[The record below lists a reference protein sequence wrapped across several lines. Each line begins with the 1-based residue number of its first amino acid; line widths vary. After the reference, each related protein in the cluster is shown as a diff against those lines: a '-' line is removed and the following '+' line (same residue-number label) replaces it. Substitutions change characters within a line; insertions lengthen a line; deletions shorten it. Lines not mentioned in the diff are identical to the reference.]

1 VVEPERHPRLG
12 YAMALTAASL
22 WAVNGVVSKVIIESG
37 DVPSQ
42 RLTEVRTTGAFLL
55 LFAALALVRPAS
67 LRVRRAELPTLLIFG
82 LLGLAFVQWF
92 YFEAI
97 SRLDIGVALLIQYVA
112 PVLVAL
118 WARFAYHEPVRRRI
132 WAALALSIVGI
143 SLLVQLWDGL
153 TLDGLGVAAALG
165 SAVTFAV
172 YILSA
177 ERAVTRRD
185 PVSLVC
191 YGFLLASIFWA
202 IVQPLHSFPI
212 ERVDDSV
219 SLLGRLEDLSLP
231 VWLLMAWMVVLGTI
245 IPFALLAASLR
256 HIPASRAAI
265 TAMFE
270 PVAATAFAYAWL
282 GESLTAWQLVGALVV
297 LGAIIL
303 AQTAR

>member
-1 VVEPERHPRLG
+1 
-12 YAMALTAASL
+12 MAFTAATL
-22 WAVNGVVSKVIIESG
+22 WAVNGVISKVIIESG
-37 DVPSQ
+37 GIAAQ

-55 LFAALALVRPAS
+55 LAAALGVARPAS
-67 LRVRRAELPTLLIFG
+67 LRLRRGELAMLLIFG
-82 LLGLAFVQWF
+82 VLGLAFVQWF

-97 SRLDIGVALLIQYVA
+97 SRLDIGVALLIQYIA

-118 WARFAYHEPVRRRI
+118 WARLAYHEAVRRRI
-132 WAALALSIVGI
+132 WAALALSILGI
-143 SLLVQLWDGL
+143 ALLVELWKGL

-165 SAVTFAV
+165 SALTFAV

-177 ERAVTRRD
+177 ERAVARRD

-202 IVQPLHSFPI
+202 VLQPWTSFPV
-212 ERVDDSV
+212 ELVDESV
-219 SLLGRLEDLSLP
+219 SLLGRLDDLSLP
-231 VWLLMAWMVVLGTI
+231 VWLLLGWMVVLGTI
-245 IPFALLAASLR
+245 VPFALLAASLR

-270 PVAATAFAYAWL
+270 PVAATVFAYAWL
-282 GESLTAWQLVGALVV
+282 GESLTAFQLVGALVV
-297 LGAIIL
+297 LAAILL

>member
-1 VVEPERHPRLG
+1 MAERERHPGLG

-37 DVPSQ
+37 HVPSQ

-55 LFAALALVRPAS
+55 LFGTLALARPES
-67 LRVRRAELPTLLIFG
+67 LRVRRAELPILLAFG
-82 LLGLAFVQWF
+82 VLGLAFVQWF

-132 WAALALSIVGI
+132 WAALALSVVGI
-143 SLLVQLWDGL
+143 SLLVELWEGL

-165 SAVTFAV
+165 SAITFAIYV
-172 YILSA
+172 LSA
-177 ERAVTRRD
+177 ERAVVRRD

-202 IVQPLHSFPI
+202 VVQPLHDFPFG
-212 ERVDDSV
+212 RVDDTV
-219 SLLGRLEDLSLP
+219 SLLGRLEDYSLP
-231 VWLLMAWMVVLGTI
+231 VWLLMSWMVVLGTI
-245 IPFALLAASLR
+245 VPFALLAASLR

-270 PVAATAFAYAWL
+270 PVAATIFAYAWL
-282 GESLTAWQLVGALVV
+282 GESLTAAQLVGAFVV
-297 LGAIIL
+297 LGGIIL

>member
-1 VVEPERHPRLG
+1 MAESERHPRLG
-12 YAMALTAASL
+12 YAMVLTAASL

-37 DVPSQ
+37 GIPAQ
-42 RLTEVRTTGAFLL
+42 RLTEVRTTGGFLFL
-55 LFAALALVRPAS
+55 AAALALARPES
-67 LRVRRAELPTLLIFG
+67 LRVRRAELPVLLVFG
-82 LLGLAFVQWF
+82 VLGLALVQWF

-97 SRLDIGVALLIQYVA
+97 SRLDIGVALLIQYIA

-132 WAALALSIVGI
+132 WAALGFSIVGI
-143 SLLVQLWDGL
+143 ALLVQLWQGL

-172 YILSA
+172 YVLSA

-191 YGFLLASIFWA
+191 YGFLFASIFWA
-202 IVQPLHSFPI
+202 VLQPWTSFPAGL
-212 ERVDDSV
+212 VDESV
-219 SLLGRLEDLSLP
+219 SLLGRLEDISLP
-231 VWLLMAWMVVLGTI
+231 VWLLMGWMVILGTI
-245 IPFALLAASLR
+245 VPFALLAASLR

-270 PVAATAFAYAWL
+270 PVAATVFAFAWL
-282 GESLTAWQLVGALVV
+282 GESLTAFQLVGAVVV
-297 LGAIIL
+297 LGAIVL

>member
-1 VVEPERHPRLG
+1 MVLS
-12 YAMALTAASL
+12 AASL
-22 WAVNGVVSKVIIESG
+22 WAVNGVISKVIIESG
-37 DVPSQ
+37 GVPAE
-42 RLTEVRTTGAFLL
+42 RLTAVRTSGAFLL
-55 LFAALALVRPAS
+55 LVAALALARPETF
-67 LRVRRAELPTLLIFG
+67 RIRRGELPMLLTFG
-82 LLGLAFVQWF
+82 VLGLAFVQWF

-97 SRLDIGVALLIQYVA
+97 SRLDIGVALLIQYLA

-118 WARFAYHEPVRRRI
+118 WARVAYRESVRRRI
-132 WAALALSIVGI
+132 WAALSLSLVGVA
-143 SLLVQLWDGL
+143 LLVELWNGL

-165 SAVTFAV
+165 SAITFAV

-202 IVQPLHSFPI
+202 VVQPWSSFPA
-212 ERVDDSV
+212 ELVDDSV
-219 SLLGRLEDLSLP
+219 SLLGRLEHLSLP
-231 VWLLMAWMVVLGTI
+231 VWLLMAWMVALGTI
-245 IPFALLAASLR
+245 VPFALLAASLR

-270 PVAATAFAYAWL
+270 PVAASVVAFAWL
-282 GESLTAWQLVGALVV
+282 EEALSAPQLVGAAVV
-297 LGAIIL
+297 LAAIFL

>member
-1 VVEPERHPRLG
+1 VAESHRHPRLG
-12 YAMALTAASL
+12 YAMALTAATL
-22 WAVNGVVSKVIIESG
+22 WAFNGVVSKVIIESG

-42 RLTEVRTTGAFLL
+42 RLTEVRTTGAFVL
-55 LFAALALVRPAS
+55 LFVALALARPQS
-67 LRVRRAELPTLLIFG
+67 LRVRRSELPVLLTFG
-82 LLGLAFVQWF
+82 VLGLAFVQWF

-132 WAALALSIVGI
+132 WAALALSVLGI
-143 SLLVQLWDGL
+143 ALLVELWEGL

-165 SAVTFAV
+165 SAITFAV
-172 YILSA
+172 YVLSA
-177 ERAVTRRD
+177 ERAVARRD

-202 IVQPLHSFPI
+202 IVAPLTSFPL
-212 ERVDDSV
+212 ELVDESV
-219 SLLGRLEDLSLP
+219 SLLGRLEDVTLP
-231 VWLLMAWMVVLGTI
+231 VWLLMGWMVVLGTI
-245 IPFALLAASLR
+245 VPFALLAASLQ

-270 PVAATAFAYAWL
+270 PVSATVFAYAWL
-282 GESLTAWQLVGALVV
+282 GESLTAAQLVGALVV

>member
-1 VVEPERHPRLG
+1 VAESQLHPRLG
-12 YAMALTAASL
+12 YALVLTAATL
-22 WAVNGVVSKVIIESG
+22 WAVNGVISKVIIESG
-37 DVPSQ
+37 GVPAQ
-42 RLTEVRTTGAFLL
+42 RLTEVRTTGSFAL
-55 LFAALALVRPAS
+55 LFVVLALFRPAS
-67 LRVRRAELPTLLIFG
+67 LRVRRAELPALLTFG

-132 WAALALSIVGI
+132 WASLCLSVLGI
-143 SLLVQLWDGL
+143 ALLVELWNGL

-165 SAVTFAV
+165 SAVTFAIYV
-172 YILSA
+172 LSA
-177 ERAVTRRD
+177 ERAVRRRD

-202 IVQPLHSFPI
+202 VVQPLWAFPFD
-212 ERVDDSV
+212 RVDASV

-231 VWLLMAWMVVLGTI
+231 VWLLMAWMVVLGTAV
-245 IPFALLAASLR
+245 PFALLAASLR

-270 PVAATAFAYAWL
+270 PVAAIVFAYAWL
-282 GESLTAWQLVGALVV
+282 GESLAPAQIVGAIVV
-297 LGAIIL
+297 LAAISL

>member
-1 VVEPERHPRLG
+1 VAEPERHSRLG

-37 DVPSQ
+37 DVRSQ

-55 LFAALALVRPAS
+55 LFAALALVRPNS
-67 LRVRRAELPTLLIFG
+67 LRVRRAELPTLLTFG

-143 SLLVQLWDGL
+143 SLLVQLWQGL

-185 PVSLVC
+185 PLSLVC

-270 PVAATAFAYAWL
+270 PVAATVFAYAWL

>member
-1 VVEPERHPRLG
+1 
-12 YAMALTAASL
+12 MALTAASL
-22 WAVNGVVSKVIIESG
+22 WAINGVVSKVIIESG
-37 DVPSQ
+37 GIPSQ
-42 RLTEVRTTGAFLL
+42 RLTEVRTTGAFAL
-55 LFAALALVRPAS
+55 LFATLAVGRPRS
-67 LRVRRAELPTLLIFG
+67 LRIRRAELPVLLAFG
-82 LLGLAFVQWF
+82 VLGLAFVQWF

-132 WAALALSIVGI
+132 WAALALSILGI
-143 SLLVQLWDGL
+143 ALLVELWHGL

-172 YILSA
+172 YVLTA

-191 YGFLLASIFWA
+191 YGFLLASVFWA
-202 IVQPLHSFPI
+202 VVQPLHSFPFALV
-212 ERVDDSV
+212 EESV
-219 SLLGRLEDLSLP
+219 SLLGRLEHLALP

-245 IPFALLAASLR
+245 VPFALLAASLR

-270 PVAATAFAYAWL
+270 PVAATLFAYAWL
-282 GESLTAWQLVGALVV
+282 GEALTTPQLIGALVV
-297 LGAIIL
+297 LGAIVL

>member
-1 VVEPERHPRLG
+1 VAESERHPRLG
-12 YAMALTAASL
+12 YGMAFTAATL
-22 WAVNGVVSKVIIESG
+22 WAVNGVISKVIIESG
-37 DVPSQ
+37 GIAAP
-42 RLTEVRTTGAFLL
+42 RLTEVRTTGAFLIL
-55 LFAALALVRPAS
+55 AAALALVRPES
-67 LRVRRAELPTLLIFG
+67 LRVRRSELPVLLTFG
-82 LLGLAFVQWF
+82 VLGLAFVQWF

-97 SRLDIGVALLIQYVA
+97 SRLDIGVALLIQYIA

-132 WAALALSIVGI
+132 WAALALSILGI
-143 SLLVQLWDGL
+143 ALLVELWSGL

-177 ERAVTRRD
+177 EQAVTRRD

-202 IVQPLHSFPI
+202 VLQPWTSFPV
-212 ERVDDSV
+212 ERVDESV

-231 VWLLMAWMVVLGTI
+231 VWLLMGWMVVLGTI
-245 IPFALLAASLR
+245 VPFALLAAALR

-270 PVAATAFAYAWL
+270 PVAATVFAYAWL
-282 GESLTAWQLVGALVV
+282 GESLTTFQLIGALVV
-297 LGAIIL
+297 LGAILL

>member
-1 VVEPERHPRLG
+1 MV
-12 YAMALTAASL
+12 LTAATL

-37 DVPSQ
+37 DVSAQ
-42 RLTEVRTTGAFLL
+42 RLTEVRTTGAFAL
-55 LFAALALVRPAS
+55 LFLALVLSRPGL
-67 LRVRRAELPTLLIFG
+67 LRVRRKELPVLLTFG

-118 WARFAYHEPVRRRI
+118 WARFVYDEPVRRRI
-132 WAALALSIVGI
+132 WAALALSILGI
-143 SLLVQLWDGL
+143 ALLVELWNGL
-153 TLDGLGVAAALG
+153 TLDRLGVAAALG
-165 SAVTFAV
+165 SATTFAV
-172 YILSA
+172 YVLSA

-191 YGFLLASIFWA
+191 YGFLLASVFWA
-202 IVQPLHSFPI
+202 VVQPWTSFPFG
-212 ERVDDSV
+212 RVDESV
-219 SLLGRLEDLSLP
+219 SLLGRLGDVSLP
-231 VWLLMAWMVVLGTI
+231 VWLLMTFMVVLGTI
-245 IPFALLAASLR
+245 VPFALLAASLR

-270 PVAATAFAYAWL
+270 PVAATVLAYAWL
-282 GESLTAWQLVGALVV
+282 GESLTAYQLVGAFVV
-297 LGAIIL
+297 LTAIVL

>member
-1 VVEPERHPRLG
+1 VAESVRHPRLG
-12 YAMALTAASL
+12 YAMALAAASL
-22 WAVNGVVSKVIIESG
+22 WAINGVISKVIIESG
-37 DVPSQ
+37 GVPAQ

-55 LFAALALVRPAS
+55 LFIALALARPAS
-67 LRVRRAELPTLLIFG
+67 LRVRREELPILLTFG
-82 LLGLAFVQWF
+82 VLGLAFVQWF

-118 WARFAYHEPVRRRI
+118 WARFVYHEPVRRRI
-132 WAALALSIVGI
+132 WAALALSILGI
-143 SLLVQLWDGL
+143 ALLVQLWEGL

-165 SAVTFAV
+165 SAITFAV
-172 YILSA
+172 YVLSA
-177 ERAVTRRD
+177 ERAVVRRD

-191 YGFLLASIFWA
+191 YGFLLASVFWA
-202 IVQPLHSFPI
+202 VVQPLQSFPFG
-212 ERVDDSV
+212 RVDESV

-231 VWLLMAWMVVLGTI
+231 VWLLMTWMVVLGTI

-270 PVAATAFAYAWL
+270 PVAATVFAYAWL
-282 GESLTAWQLVGALVV
+282 GESLTAAQLVGALVV
-297 LGAIIL
+297 LGAIVL

>member
-1 VVEPERHPRLG
+1 VAESERHPRLG
-12 YAMALTAASL
+12 YGMAFTAATL
-22 WAVNGVVSKVIIESG
+22 WAVNGVISKVIIESG
-37 DVPSQ
+37 GIAAP
-42 RLTEVRTTGAFLL
+42 RLTEVRTTGAFLML
-55 LFAALALVRPAS
+55 AAALALARPES
-67 LRVRRAELPTLLIFG
+67 LRIRRGELPVLLTFG
-82 LLGLAFVQWF
+82 VLGLAFVQWF

-97 SRLDIGVALLIQYVA
+97 SRLDIGVALLIQYIA

-132 WAALALSIVGI
+132 WAALALSILGI
-143 SLLVQLWDGL
+143 ALLVELWSGL

-202 IVQPLHSFPI
+202 VLQPWTSFPV
-212 ERVDDSV
+212 ELVDESV

-231 VWLLMAWMVVLGTI
+231 VWLLMGWMVVLGTI
-245 IPFALLAASLR
+245 VPFALLAASLR

-270 PVAATAFAYAWL
+270 PVAATVFAFAWL
-282 GESLTAWQLVGALVV
+282 GESLTAFQLIGGLVV
-297 LGAIIL
+297 LGAILL

>member
-1 VVEPERHPRLG
+1 VAEPERHPRLG
-12 YAMALTAASL
+12 YGMALAAATL

-37 DVPSQ
+37 DVPAQ

-55 LFAALALVRPAS
+55 LLPALAVARPQS
-67 LRVRRAELPTLLIFG
+67 LRVSRAELPMLLTFG
-82 LLGLAFVQWF
+82 VGLAFVQWF

-132 WAALALSIVGI
+132 WAALALSILGI
-143 SLLVQLWDGL
+143 ALLVELWEGL

-177 ERAVTRRD
+177 ERAVARRD

-202 IVQPLHSFPI
+202 LVQPLTSFPF
-212 ERVDDSV
+212 ERVDDIV
-219 SLLGRLEDLSLP
+219 SLLGRLEDVSLP
-231 VWLLMAWMVVLGTI
+231 VWLPMAWMVVLGTI
-245 IPFALLAASLR
+245 VPFALLAASLR

-270 PVAATAFAYAWL
+270 PVAATAFAFAWL
-282 GESLTAWQLVGALVV
+282 GESLTAGQLVGACVV
-297 LGAIIL
+297 LGAIVL

>member
-1 VVEPERHPRLG
+1 
-12 YAMALTAASL
+12 MALAAATL
-22 WAVNGVVSKVIIESG
+22 WAINGVVSKVIIESG
-37 DVPSQ
+37 GVPSQ
-42 RLTEVRTTGAFLL
+42 RLTEVRTTGAFAL
-55 LFAALALVRPAS
+55 LFLALVLARPAT
-67 LRVRRAELPTLLIFG
+67 LHIRRAEVPTLLAFG
-82 LLGLAFVQWF
+82 VLGLAFVQWF

-132 WAALALSIVGI
+132 WAALALSVLGI
-143 SLLVQLWDGL
+143 ALLVELWQGL

-165 SAVTFAV
+165 SAITFAV
-172 YILSA
+172 YVLSA

-191 YGFLLASIFWA
+191 YGFLLASVFWA
-202 IVQPLHSFPI
+202 VAQPLHSFPI
-212 ERVDDSV
+212 DLVDDSV
-219 SLLGRLEDLSLP
+219 SLLGRLEDVALP
-231 VWLLMAWMVVLGTI
+231 VWLLMSWMVVLGTI
-245 IPFALLAASLR
+245 VPFALLAASLR

-270 PVAATAFAYAWL
+270 PVAATIFAYAWL
-282 GESLTAWQLVGALVV
+282 GESLTAWQLFGAFVV
-297 LGAIIL
+297 LGAIVL

>member
-1 VVEPERHPRLG
+1 VAESHRHPRLG
-12 YAMALTAASL
+12 YTMALTAATL
-22 WAVNGVVSKVIIESG
+22 WAFNGVVSKVIIESG
-37 DVPSQ
+37 GLPAQ

-55 LFAALALVRPAS
+55 LVAVLALMRPQS
-67 LRVRRAELPTLLIFG
+67 LRVRRDELPILLTFG
-82 LLGLAFVQWF
+82 VGLAFVQWF

-132 WAALALSIVGI
+132 WAALALSVVGI
-143 SLLVQLWDGL
+143 ALLVELWEGL
-153 TLDGLGVAAALG
+153 TLDGLGVAAAFG
-165 SAVTFAV
+165 SAITFAV
-172 YILSA
+172 YVLSA

-191 YGFLLASIFWA
+191 YGFLIASIFWA
-202 IVQPLHSFPI
+202 VVQPLTSFPF
-212 ERVDDSV
+212 ERVDESV
-219 SLLGRLEDLSLP
+219 SLLGRLEELSLP
-231 VWLLMAWMVVLGTI
+231 VWLLIAWMVVLGTI
-245 IPFALLAASLR
+245 VPFALLAASLR

-270 PVAATAFAYAWL
+270 PVAAIVFAYAWL
-282 GESLTAWQLVGALVV
+282 GESLAAGQVVGAFVV
-297 LGAIIL
+297 LSGILL

>member
-1 VVEPERHPRLG
+1 VAESERHPRLG
-12 YAMALTAASL
+12 YGMAFTAATL
-22 WAVNGVVSKVIIESG
+22 WAVNGVISKVIIESG
-37 DVPSQ
+37 EIAAP
-42 RLTEVRTTGAFLL
+42 RLTEVRTTGAFLIL
-55 LFAALALVRPAS
+55 AAALALVRPES
-67 LRVRRAELPTLLIFG
+67 LRVRRSELPVLLTFG
-82 LLGLAFVQWF
+82 VLGLAFVQWF

-97 SRLDIGVALLIQYVA
+97 SRLDIGVALLIQYIA

-118 WARFAYHEPVRRRI
+118 WARFAYREPVRRRI
-132 WAALALSIVGI
+132 WAALALSILGI
-143 SLLVQLWDGL
+143 ALLVELWSGL
-153 TLDGLGVAAALG
+153 TLDGVGVAAALG

-185 PVSLVC
+185 PLSLVC

-202 IVQPLHSFPI
+202 ILQPWTSFPV
-212 ERVDDSV
+212 ERVDESV

-231 VWLLMAWMVVLGTI
+231 VWLLMGWMVVLGTI
-245 IPFALLAASLR
+245 VPFALLAASLR

-270 PVAATAFAYAWL
+270 PVAATVFAFAWL
-282 GESLTAWQLVGALVV
+282 GESLTAYQLIGGLVV
-297 LGAIIL
+297 LGAILL

>member
-1 VVEPERHPRLG
+1 VAESQRRPRLG
-12 YAMALTAASL
+12 YAMALAAATL

-37 DVPSQ
+37 DIPAE

-55 LFAALALVRPAS
+55 LAAALGIARPGS
-67 LRVRRAELPTLLIFG
+67 LRLRRAELPMLLTFG
-82 LLGLAFVQWF
+82 VLGLAFVQWF
-92 YFEAI
+92 YFVAI
-97 SRLDIGVALLIQYVA
+97 SRLDIGVALLIQYIA

-132 WAALALSIVGI
+132 WAALGLSILGI
-143 SLLVQLWDGL
+143 ALLVELWQGL
-153 TLDGLGVAAALG
+153 TLDGLGVAASLG

-177 ERAVTRRD
+177 ERAIARRD

-191 YGFLLASIFWA
+191 YGFLLASLFWA
-202 IVQPLHSFPI
+202 VLQPWTTFPAD
-212 ERVDDSV
+212 RVDESV
-219 SLLGRLEDLSLP
+219 SLLGRLDEVSLP
-231 VWLLMAWMVVLGTI
+231 VWLLMSWMVVLGTI
-245 IPFALLAASLR
+245 IPFALLASSLR

-282 GESLTAWQLVGALVV
+282 GESLTAFQLIGALVV
-297 LGAIIL
+297 LAAILL

>member
-1 VVEPERHPRLG
+1 VAESVRHPRLG
-12 YAMALTAASL
+12 YAMVLAAASL
-22 WAVNGVVSKVIIESG
+22 WAINGVISKVIIESG
-37 DVPSQ
+37 GVPAQ

-55 LFAALALVRPAS
+55 LFIALALARPAS
-67 LRVRRAELPTLLIFG
+67 LRVRREELPTLLTFG
-82 LLGLAFVQWF
+82 VLGLAFVQWF

-118 WARFAYHEPVRRRI
+118 WARFVYHEPVRRRI
-132 WAALALSIVGI
+132 WAALALSILGI
-143 SLLVQLWDGL
+143 ALLVQLWEGL

-165 SAVTFAV
+165 SAITFAV
-172 YILSA
+172 YVLSA
-177 ERAVTRRD
+177 ERAVVRRD

-191 YGFLLASIFWA
+191 YGFLFASIFWA
-202 IVQPLHSFPI
+202 VVQPLQSFPFG
-212 ERVDDSV
+212 RVDESV
-219 SLLGRLEDLSLP
+219 SLLGRLEDFSLP
-231 VWLLMAWMVVLGTI
+231 VWLLMTWMVVLGTI

-282 GESLTAWQLVGALVV
+282 GESLTAAQLVGALVV
-297 LGAIIL
+297 LAAIVL

>member
-270 PVAATAFAYAWL
+270 PVAATACAYAWL

>member
-1 VVEPERHPRLG
+1 VAESKRHPGLG
-12 YAMALTAASL
+12 YAMVLTAASL
-22 WAVNGVVSKVIIESG
+22 WAVNGVISKVIIESG
-37 DVPSQ
+37 GVPAQ
-42 RLTEVRTTGAFLL
+42 RLTEVRTTGAFFLL
-55 LFAALALVRPAS
+55 AAMLALARPET
-67 LRVRRAELPTLLIFG
+67 LRVRRAELPILLTFG
-82 LLGLAFVQWF
+82 VLGLALVQWL

-97 SRLDIGVALLIQYVA
+97 SRLDIGVALLIQYIA

-132 WAALALSIVGI
+132 WSALALSILGI
-143 SLLVQLWDGL
+143 ALLVELWRGL

-165 SAVTFAV
+165 SATTFAV
-172 YILSA
+172 YVLSA

-202 IVQPLHSFPI
+202 LVQPWSSFPSDL
-212 ERVDDSV
+212 VDNSI
-219 SLLGRLEDLSLP
+219 SLLGRLDDFSLP
-231 VWLLMAWMVVLGTI
+231 AWLLMVWMVVLGTI
-245 IPFALLAASLR
+245 VPFALLAASLQ

-270 PVAATAFAYAWL
+270 PVAATVVAFAWL
-282 GESLTAWQLVGALVV
+282 GEALTEFQLIGAVVV
-297 LGAIIL
+297 LAAILL

>member
-1 VVEPERHPRLG
+1 VAESERHPRLG
-12 YAMALTAASL
+12 YGMAFTAATL
-22 WAVNGVVSKVIIESG
+22 WAVNGVISKVIIESG
-37 DVPSQ
+37 GIAAP
-42 RLTEVRTTGAFLL
+42 RLTEVRTTGAFLIL
-55 LFAALALVRPAS
+55 AAALALVRPES
-67 LRVRRAELPTLLIFG
+67 LRVRRSELPVLLTFG
-82 LLGLAFVQWF
+82 VLGLAFVQWF

-97 SRLDIGVALLIQYVA
+97 SRLDIGVALLIQYIA

-132 WAALALSIVGI
+132 WAALALSILGI
-143 SLLVQLWDGL
+143 ALLVELWSGL

-177 ERAVTRRD
+177 EQAVTRRD

-202 IVQPLHSFPI
+202 VLQPWTSFPV
-212 ERVDDSV
+212 ERVDESV

-231 VWLLMAWMVVLGTI
+231 VWLLMGWMVVLGTI
-245 IPFALLAASLR
+245 VPFALLAAALR

-270 PVAATAFAYAWL
+270 PVAATVFAYAWL
-282 GESLTAWQLVGALVV
+282 GESLTAFQLIGALVV
-297 LGAIIL
+297 LGAILL

>member
-1 VVEPERHPRLG
+1 VAESERHPRLG
-12 YAMALTAASL
+12 YAMALTAAAL

-42 RLTEVRTTGAFLL
+42 RLTEVRTTGAFVL
-55 LFAALALVRPAS
+55 LFAALALARPAS
-67 LRVRRAELPTLLIFG
+67 LRVRRAELPVLVVFG
-82 LLGLAFVQWF
+82 VLGLAFVQWF

-97 SRLDIGVALLIQYVA
+97 SRLDIGVALLIQYIA

-132 WAALALSIVGI
+132 WAALALSVLGI
-143 SLLVQLWDGL
+143 ALLVQLWEGL

-172 YILSA
+172 YVLSA

-191 YGFLLASIFWA
+191 YGFLLASVFWA
-202 IVQPLHSFPI
+202 FVQPLHSFPF
-212 ERVDDSV
+212 ELVDETV
-219 SLLGRLEDLSLP
+219 SLLGRLEDVSLP
-231 VWLLMAWMVVLGTI
+231 VWLLMIWMVVLGTI
-245 IPFALLAASLR
+245 VPFALLAASLR

-270 PVAATAFAYAWL
+270 PVAATIFAYAWL
-282 GESLTAWQLVGALVV
+282 GESLTAAQLIGAFVV
-297 LGAIIL
+297 LSAIIL

>member
-1 VVEPERHPRLG
+1 MAESERHPRLG
-12 YAMALTAASL
+12 YGMAFTAATL
-22 WAVNGVVSKVIIESG
+22 WAVNGVISKVIIESG
-37 DVPSQ
+37 EIAAP
-42 RLTEVRTTGAFLL
+42 RLTEVRTTGAFLML
-55 LFAALALVRPAS
+55 AAALLLVRPQS
-67 LRVRRAELPTLLIFG
+67 LRIRRGELPVLLTFG
-82 LLGLAFVQWF
+82 VLGLAFVQWF

-97 SRLDIGVALLIQYVA
+97 SRLDIGVALLIQYIA

-132 WAALALSIVGI
+132 WAALALSILGI
-143 SLLVQLWDGL
+143 ALLVELWSGL

-202 IVQPLHSFPI
+202 VLQPWTSFPV
-212 ERVDDSV
+212 ELVDESV

-231 VWLLMAWMVVLGTI
+231 VWLLMGWMVVLGTI
-245 IPFALLAASLR
+245 VPFALLAASLR

-270 PVAATAFAYAWL
+270 PVAATVFAFAWL
-282 GESLTAWQLVGALVV
+282 GESLTAFQLIGGLVV
-297 LGAIIL
+297 LGAILL

>member
-1 VVEPERHPRLG
+1 
-12 YAMALTAASL
+12 MAFTAVTL
-22 WAVNGVVSKVIIESG
+22 WAVNGVISKVIIESG
-37 DVPSQ
+37 GIAAP
-42 RLTEVRTTGAFLL
+42 RLTEVRTTGAFLIL
-55 LFAALALVRPAS
+55 TAALALARPES
-67 LRVRRAELPTLLIFG
+67 LRVRRSELPVLLTFG
-82 LLGLAFVQWF
+82 VLGLAFVQWF

-97 SRLDIGVALLIQYVA
+97 SRLDIGVALLIQYIA

-132 WAALALSIVGI
+132 WAALALSILGI
-143 SLLVQLWDGL
+143 ALLVELWSGL

-202 IVQPLHSFPI
+202 VLQPWTSFPV
-212 ERVDDSV
+212 ERVDESV

-231 VWLLMAWMVVLGTI
+231 VWLLMGWMVVLGTI
-245 IPFALLAASLR
+245 VPFALLAASLR

-270 PVAATAFAYAWL
+270 PVAATVFAYAWL
-282 GESLTAWQLVGALVV
+282 GESLTAFQLIGALVV
-297 LGAIIL
+297 LGAILL

>member
-1 VVEPERHPRLG
+1 MV
-12 YAMALTAASL
+12 LTAATL

-37 DVPSQ
+37 DVSAK
-42 RLTEVRTTGAFLL
+42 RLTEVRTTGAFAL
-55 LFAALALVRPAS
+55 LFLALVLSRPGL
-67 LRVRRAELPTLLIFG
+67 LRVRREELPVLLTFG

-118 WARFAYHEPVRRRI
+118 WARFVYDEPVRRRI
-132 WAALALSIVGI
+132 WAALALSILGI
-143 SLLVQLWDGL
+143 ALLVELWNGL

-165 SAVTFAV
+165 SATTFAV
-172 YILSA
+172 YVLSA

-191 YGFLLASIFWA
+191 YGFLLAAVFWA
-202 IVQPLHSFPI
+202 VLQPWTSFPFD
-212 ERVDDSV
+212 RVDEGV
-219 SLLGRLEDLSLP
+219 SLLGRLADVSLP
-231 VWLLMAWMVVLGTI
+231 VWLLMTFMVVLGTI
-245 IPFALLAASLR
+245 VPFALLAASLR

-270 PVAATAFAYAWL
+270 PVAATVLAYAWL
-282 GESLTAWQLVGALVV
+282 GESLTAYQLVGALVV
-297 LGAIIL
+297 LTAILL

>member
-1 VVEPERHPRLG
+1 MAESERHPRLG
-12 YAMALTAASL
+12 YGMAFTAATL
-22 WAVNGVVSKVIIESG
+22 WAVNGVISKVIIESG
-37 DVPSQ
+37 GIAAT

-55 LFAALALVRPAS
+55 LVAALLLVRPES
-67 LRVRRAELPTLLIFG
+67 LRVRRSELPVLLTFG
-82 LLGLAFVQWF
+82 VLGLAFVQWF

-97 SRLDIGVALLIQYVA
+97 SRLDIGVALLIQYIA

-132 WAALALSIVGI
+132 WAALALSILGI
-143 SLLVQLWDGL
+143 ALLVELWSGL

-165 SAVTFAV
+165 SAATFAV

-202 IVQPLHSFPI
+202 VLQPWTSFPV
-212 ERVDDSV
+212 ELVDESV

-231 VWLLMAWMVVLGTI
+231 VWLLMGWMVVLGTI
-245 IPFALLAASLR
+245 VPFALLAASLQ

-270 PVAATAFAYAWL
+270 PVAATVFAFAWL
-282 GESLTAWQLVGALVV
+282 GESLTAFQLVGALVV
-297 LGAIIL
+297 LAAILL